1 MTKAPIA
8 AAFLLSTAIFTPINW
23 AQTTQGQINGRVTDT
38 SGAMIP
44 GAEVEVV
51 NPSTGVSQQISANE
65 VGQYVIYVP
74 FGTYDVRVSSLGFG
88 TKLTTGVLV
97 TTASETTVDVELD
110 VETVAEQVSVSAAL
124 AQLETSDTT
133 IGAAIEENLMRH
145 APIPVQG
152 QKRRPYQY
160 ISLSP
165 GVNNTN
171 GRGNVAGS
179 RTLNTVIMLDGLS
192 TETTNN
198 GVGEQA
204 VGTEPSVEAIGE
216 YKLLLSNMSAEYGR
230 SSGGVI
236 TYATKSGTNDL
247 HGSVW
252 NFHNNSF
259 LNARPWQAAER
270 ANSRN
275 NEFGIA
281 GGGPVVIPKVY

>member
-1 MTKAPIA
+1 M
-8 AAFLLSTAIFTPINW
+8 
-23 AQTTQGQINGRVTDT
+23 
-38 SGAMIP
+38 
-44 GAEVEVV
+44 
-51 NPSTGVSQQISANE
+51 
-65 VGQYVIYVP
+65 
-74 FGTYDVRVSSLGFG
+74 
-88 TKLTTGVLV
+88 TTGVVV
-97 TTASETTVDVELD
+97 TTASETTVNVELD
-110 VETVAEQVSVSAAL
+110 VEAVAEQVSVTAAV

-133 IGAAIEENLMRH
+133 VGAAIEENLMRH

-204 VGTEPSVEAIGE
+204 AGTEPSVEAIGE
-216 YKLLLSNMSAEYGR
+216 YKLLLSNTSAEYGR
-230 SSGGVI
+230 TSGGLI
-236 TYATKSGTNDL
+236 TYATKSGTNEF

-275 NEFGIA
+275 NEYGVA
-281 GGGPVVIPKVY
+281 GRRPGHHSGSLQRAQQDLLLVDPGLLPPERHRQRHELPDPADCGHAQRRLLAP

>member
-1 MTKAPIA
+1 MNKTLITVAVAIA
-8 AAFLLSTAIFTPINW
+8 ATVLTPLGW
-23 AQTTQGQINGRVTDT
+23 SQTTQGQINGRVTDT

-44 GAEVEVV
+44 GAEIQVS
-51 NPSTGVSQQISANE
+51 NPSTGVTQDVTANE
-65 VGQYVIYVP
+65 VGQFVLYVP
-74 FGTYDVRVSSLGFG
+74 FGTYDVSVSSPGFG
-88 TKLTTGVLV
+88 TKVTTGVLV

-110 VETVAEQVSVSAAL
+110 VEAVAEQVSVTAAL

-160 ISLSP
+160 ISMSP

-198 GVGEQA
+198 GVGEMA
-204 VGTEPSVEAIGE
+204 AGTEPSVEAIGE
-216 YKLLLSNMSAEYGR
+216 YKLLLSNTSAEYGR
-230 SSGGVI
+230 TSVGLI
-236 TYATKSGTNDL
+236 TYATKSGTNDF
-247 HGSVW
+247 HGLSLI
-252 NFHNNSF
+252 H
-259 LNARPWQAAER
+259 
-270 ANSRN
+270 
-275 NEFGIA
+275 I
-281 GGGPVVIPKVY
+281 

>member
-1 MTKAPIA
+1 MTRAAIGIA
-8 AAFLLSTAIFTPINW
+8 ILVAVVALTPVSW

-38 SGAMIP
+38 SGAIIP
-44 GAEVEVV
+44 GAEVEVA
-51 NPSTGVSQQISANE
+51 NPSTGVSQQITANE

-88 TKLTTGVLV
+88 TKVTTGVLV

-110 VETVAEQVSVSAAL
+110 VETVAEQVSVSAAV

-133 IGAAIEENLMRH
+133 VGAAIEENLMRH
-145 APIPVQG
+145 APIPVSG

-192 TETTNN
+192 TETSND
-198 GVGEQA
+198 GVGERA
-204 VGTEPSVEAIGE
+204 TGTEPSVEAIGE
-216 YKLLLSNMSAEYGR
+216 YKLLLSNMNAEYGR
-230 SSGGVI
+230 SSG
-236 TYATKSGTNDL
+236 
-247 HGSVW
+247 
-252 NFHNNSF
+252 
-259 LNARPWQAAER
+259 
-270 ANSRN
+270 
-275 NEFGIA
+275 
-281 GGGPVVIPKVY
+281 